1 MKNRQKFQRS
11 QLVRLKGQPESPP
24 MTITKILRMQD
35 DNEAPEKV
43 INFTYQCSLW
53 NAKRNRFDKLD
64 LDENTLEKV
73 KEVPKDS

>member
-11 QLVRLKGQPESPP
+11 QLVRLKGQPQSPS
-24 MTITKILRMQD
+24 MTITKIIRIQED
-35 DNEAPEKV
+35 AEAPEKL
-43 INFTYQCSLW
+43 INFIYECSWW